1 MSYKIV
7 VVGTSLGG
15 LSALKVFLS
24 SLPKGFPLAIVI
36 VQHLGKQTDNDLGT
50 LLQQSSALPIEE
62 PEDKDPIIQ
71 GHVYIAP
78 PDYHLLVE
86 YGSFSLSIDE
96 PVNFA
101 RPSIDVLFES
111 AAESY
116 REKAIGVILTGANSD
131 GSHGVAAIKTRG
143 GLVIVQD
150 PVTAE
155 APAMPESASKATQ
168 IDRILPLS
176 EISPFLVKMCIPERE
191 ANI

>member
-1 MSYKIV
+1 MPV
-7 VVGTSLGG
+7 
-15 LSALKVFLS
+15 
-24 SLPKGFPLAIVI
+24 
-36 VQHLGKQTDNDLGT
+36 
-50 LLQQSSALPIEE
+50 EE

-71 GHVYIAP
+71 GHIYIAP

-86 YGSFSLSIDE
+86 YGSFSLSTEE
-96 PVNFA
+96 PVIFA

-116 REKAIGVILTGANSD
+116 GEKAIGVILTGANSD
-131 GSHGVAAIKTRG
+131 GSHGVAAIKTHG

-155 APAMPESASKATQ
+155 APAMPESAIKATQ

-176 EISPFLVKMCIPERE
+176 EISPFLVKICSPERG
-191 ANI
+191 AGI